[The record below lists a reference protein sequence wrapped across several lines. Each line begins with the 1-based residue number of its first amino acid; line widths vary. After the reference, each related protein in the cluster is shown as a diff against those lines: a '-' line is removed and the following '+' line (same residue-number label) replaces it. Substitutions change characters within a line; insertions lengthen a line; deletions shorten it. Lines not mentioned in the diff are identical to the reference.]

1 MMKKKKKFAFEEKLV
16 DEAVEILN
24 PWFERLDTFIGKS
37 SESIDSFFSQEDK
50 NRLNLSRKKII
61 NKEFI

>member
-1 MMKKKKKFAFEEKLV
+1 MMKKKKKFALEEKLV
-16 DEAVEILN
+16 DDAVEILN

-50 NRLNLSRKKII
+50 KSSKSKSKKN
-61 NKEFI
+61 NK

>member
-1 MMKKKKKFAFEEKLV
+1 MKKKKKFALEEKLV

-50 NRLNLSRKKII
+50 KSSKSKSKKN
-61 NKEFI
+61 NK

>member
-1 MMKKKKKFAFEEKLV
+1 MMKKKKKVALEEKLV

-50 NRLNLSRKKII
+50 KSSKSKSKK
-61 NKEFI
+61 NK

>member
-1 MMKKKKKFAFEEKLV
+1 MMKKKKKVVLEEKLV
-16 DEAVEILN
+16 DDAVEILN

-50 NRLNLSRKKII
+50 KSSKSKSKKN
-61 NKEFI
+61 NK

>member
-1 MMKKKKKFAFEEKLV
+1 MMKKKKKFALEEKLV

-50 NRLNLSRKKII
+50 KSSKSKSKK
-61 NKEFI
+61 NK

>member
-1 MMKKKKKFAFEEKLV
+1 MMKKKKKVALEEKLV
-16 DEAVEILN
+16 DDVVEILN

-50 NRLNLSRKKII
+50 KSSKSKSKKN
-61 NKEFI
+61 NK

>member
-1 MMKKKKKFAFEEKLV
+1 MMKKKKKFALEEKLV

-50 NRLNLSRKKII
+50 KSSKSKSKKN
-61 NKEFI
+61 NK